1 MLSVKHNIGIS
12 NHCFKCFGW
21 CIIFMVVLMKEKFHD
36 KYKRVGLNIA
46 YYRKL
51 SGLTQEQ
58 LAERLGVDRTTVSKA
73 ELALVGVSLDLL
85 FEMAEI
91 FGISPDK
98 LLEIR

>member
-1 MLSVKHNIGIS
+1 
-12 NHCFKCFGW
+12 
-21 CIIFMVVLMKEKFHD
+21 MKEKFHD
-36 KYKRVGLNIA
+36 KYKRVGLNIS

-58 LAERLGVDRTTVSKA
+58 LAEKLSVDRTTVSKV